1 MRGERC
7 GPVSSITCSA
17 SVVDNFVA
25 TPTFMWRGP
34 GGDIVD
40 NGTILNSVMTEGEY
54 TCMACVDVPQVSISN
69 LCTNSTVN
77 IQTTS
82 ELLVPIVRV
91 NGPPIELVL
100 Y

>member
-1 MRGERC
+1 
-7 GPVSSITCSA
+7 
-17 SVVDNFVA
+17 
-25 TPTFMWRGP
+25 MWRGA

-40 NGTILNSVMTEGEY
+40 NDNILNSVMTEGEY
-54 TCMACVDVPQVSISN
+54 TCMACVDVPQVSIIN
-69 LCTNSTVN
+69 LCTNSTVY

-91 NGPPIELVL
+91 NGPLIELVL